1 MGPLREG
8 EERGRRFNMPLIK
21 TDSRIN
27 YTLYHYDNYKEA
39 WGHVARSKYQTYV
52 TPPGSSFITY
62 VVHEYPYRK
71 KEKDMGQERYSY
83 SNYETLSV
91 ALWLDNDPVTS
102 TRLYELANGTGE
114 FEGDFANDYDKAVFL
129 RDWIQQA
136 SEDEAAGLF
145 ADLLEH
151 ALEQVNYLEI
161 IQAHKEA

>member
-1 MGPLREG
+1 
-8 EERGRRFNMPLIK
+8 
-21 TDSRIN
+21 
-27 YTLYHYDNYKEA
+27 
-39 WGHVARSKYQTYV
+39 
-52 TPPGSSFITY
+52 
-62 VVHEYPYRK
+62 
-71 KEKDMGQERYSY
+71 MGQERYSY

-102 TRLYELANGTGE
+102 TRLYELANGTGK

-151 ALEQVNYLEI
+151 ALEQVGYLQI
-161 IQAHKEA
+161 IQTHKEA